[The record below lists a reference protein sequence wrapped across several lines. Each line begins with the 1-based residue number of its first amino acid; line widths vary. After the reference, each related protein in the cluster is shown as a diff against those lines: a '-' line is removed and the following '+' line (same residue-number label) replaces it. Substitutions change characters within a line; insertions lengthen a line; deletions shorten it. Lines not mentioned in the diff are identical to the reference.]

1 MNYVIINCDQIMKD
15 DIEKLNNTLNEYDIE
30 VFLSDKKE
38 FLQNADLSSFIAFII
53 ILKES
58 ILSGI
63 MYDSIKYAIF
73 YILSKIKNNK
83 KTKSTTV
90 EITLN
95 GKKDI
100 IEFSFELNETQKE
113 KIVDASIKRLL
124 SNK

>member
-1 MNYVIINCDQIMKD
+1 MKD